1 MKSIILFFLL
11 TPVFVLA
18 QSKLDFEFDYAQFA
32 YDSSNNFVEV
42 YYSFNQNS
50 LKKVTDSLGQRI
62 DGSLKIVVEDSA
74 SGEVIIDNQWKVS
87 HSILD
92 DNSDQNQ
99 SLIGIISFILPEGIL
114 KLEITGTDLNNANN
128 VKSITDKI
136 VVNPILKDEIGIS
149 DIQLAYNMIQ
159 GSENINSIFYKNT
172 YEIVPVPNLVFGKDQ
187 PVLFYYI
194 ELYHL
199 YNLGQDD
206 SNLKLNQ
213 LMLNSRGNI
222 VKGKDK
228 YFSRNA
234 DSRVEVGSIIIAD
247 LPTDTYTIILSVID
261 SVNNKGVSTSKK
273 FFIYNPDLFYDD
285 TTTTSNIAILATA
298 FGSMS
303 EEELDDIFE
312 KSKYIATSAEI
323 DKYNKLST
331 EDGKRQ
337 FMNEFWKLRDDASD
351 TQRNEF
357 YTTYFQRVEIANQ
370 RYAALSRAG
379 WKTDRGRVFI
389 MFGEPTEIE
398 RYPNQIETRPYE
410 IWQYTDIEG
419 GVFFVFADISGFSD
433 YSLVHSTKRGEL
445 RDDNWS
451 RRIYV
456 R

>member
-11 TPVFVLA
+11 TPVFILA

-32 YDSSNNFVEV
+32 YDSTNNFVEV
-42 YYSFNQNS
+42 YYSFNRNS
-50 LKKVTDSLGQRI
+50 LKIVTDSLGQRI
-62 DGSLKIVVEDSA
+62 DGSLKIVIEDSA
-74 SGEVIIDNQWKVS
+74 SGEIILDNQWKIS
-87 HSILD
+87 HSITD
-92 DNSDQNQ
+92 DDSDQNQ

-114 KLEITGTDLNNANN
+114 KLEITGADLNDANN
-128 VKSITDKI
+128 VKSIIDQI
-136 VVNPILKDEIGIS
+136 VVNPILKDGIGIS

-159 GSENINSIFYKNT
+159 GSENVNSIFYKNT

-199 YNLGQDD
+199 DNLEQDD
-206 SNLKLNQ
+206 SMLKLNQ

-222 VKGKDK
+222 IKGKDK

-234 DSRVEVGSIIIAD
+234 DSRVEVGSVVIAN
-247 LPTDTYTIILSVID
+247 LPTDTYTIVLSVID

-285 TTTTSNIAILATA
+285 TTATSNLAILATA

-351 TQRNEF
+351 TPRNEF

>member
-1 MKSIILFFLL
+1 MKKTILFFLL
-11 TPVFVLA
+11 TPIFILA
-18 QSKLDFEFDYAQFA
+18 QPKLDFEFDYAQFA
-32 YDSSNNFVEV
+32 YDSTNNFVEI

-50 LKKVTDSLGQRI
+50 MKKVADSIGQRI
-62 DGSLKIVVEDSA
+62 DGLLKIVIDDSA
-74 SGEVIIDNQWKVS
+74 SGEIIINNQWKVS
-87 HSILD
+87 HSIID
-92 DNSDQNQ
+92 DSDPNQ
-99 SLIGIISFILPEGIL
+99 SLIGIVSFKLPEGTL
-114 KLEITGTDLNNANN
+114 NLEITGADLNDAAN
-128 VKSITDKI
+128 VKSITDQIRVK
-136 VVNPILKDEIGIS
+136 PISKDEIGIS
-149 DIQLAYNMIQ
+149 DIQLAYKMIQ
-159 GSENINSIFYKNT
+159 GSENANSIFYKNS

-234 DSRVEVGSIIIAD
+234 DSRVEVGSVVIAD
-247 LPTDTYTIILSVID
+247 LPTDTYTIVLSVID
-261 SVNNKGVSTSKK
+261 SVNNKGVSSSKK

-285 TTTTSNIAILATA
+285 TSATSNLAILATT

-312 KSKYIATSAEI
+312 KSKYISTSAEI
-323 DKYNKLST
+323 DKYNKLSS

-351 TQRNEF
+351 TPQNEF
-357 YTTYFQRVEIANQ
+357 FISYFQRVEIANQ

-379 WKTDRGRVFI
+379 WKTDRGRVFS
-389 MFGEPTEIE
+389 MYGEPTEIE
-398 RYPNQIETRPYE
+398 RYPSQIESRPYE
-410 IWQYTDIEG
+410 IWHYTEIEG
-419 GVFFVFADISGFSD
+419 GVFFVFADLLGFSD

-445 RDDNWS
+445 RDDNWT
-451 RRIYV
+451 RRIYM